1 MSRTASAIGLF
12 SAIAIGVIPAS
23 ALAKDR
29 KPPPPPP
36 CPVDSAILVASTEMT
51 KRFSQLDACAGQ
63 VVENPATP
71 DNYPHQGA
79 ITISSDGSDADGDAY
94 GAGGIADSG
103 SGSYG
108 AGSYNASRNL
118 GALAAGGKKDRH
130 AVVMEKR
137 EEAGVRYTRIIPPEQ
152 PAESYYGATPY
163 GVPVTPH
170 YAPVPGTPVPNAPGG
185 QGGASG
191 LTIASSGAIAAG
203 QAAPAANGQINDAA
217 ILSLRPRSYASQ
229 YDDLIEQSARRHG
242 VDPLMLHAVIFQ
254 ESRYKQ
260 GAKSHVGARGLMQ
273 IMPATGAGLGV
284 RNSAHLY
291 DPATNIDAG
300 AKLLRQLWTKYNG
313 RFDLVLAAYNAGP
326 GAVAKYGQAVPP
338 YRETRDYVV
347 KVQGHYKRLANENGM
362 TPTGF

>member
-1 MSRTASAIGLF
+1 MRGLTKSRTLSAFSLF
-12 SAIAIGVIPAS
+12 SAIAIGTIPAGT
-23 ALAKDR
+23 LAKDR
-29 KPPPPPP
+29 KPPEPPP
-36 CPVDSAILVASTEMT
+36 CPVDSAILVASAEIT

-71 DNYPHQGA
+71 DGYPHQGSV
-79 ITISSDGSDADGDAY
+79 TISTDG
-94 GAGGIADSG
+94 ADSDLMADAG
-103 SGSYG
+103 DG
-108 AGSYNASRNL
+108 AYNASRNL
-118 GALAAGGKKDRH
+118 GAASATRDRH

-137 EEAGVRYTRIIPPEQ
+137 EEAGVRYTRIIPSDE
-152 PAESYYGATPY
+152 PAANYYGATPY
-163 GVPVTPH
+163 GVPVTPQ
-170 YAPVPGTPVPNAPGG
+170 YAPVPTGPA
-185 QGGASG
+185 QGSASG
-191 LTIASSGAIAAG
+191 LTIASSGAVAAG
-203 QAAPAANGQINDAA
+203 QVAPAAAGQLTDATV
-217 ILSLRPRSYASQ
+217 LSLRPRSYASR
-229 YDDLIEQSARRHG
+229 YDDMIEQSARRHG

-347 KVQGHYKRLANENGM
+347 KVQGHYKKLANENGM
-362 TPTGF
+362 TPSGF

>member
-1 MSRTASAIGLF
+1 MRGLNSLRTASAISLF
-12 SAIAIGVIPAS
+12 SALAIGMIPAT
-23 ALAKDR
+23 ALAKEK
-29 KPPPPPP
+29 KPAPPPP
-36 CPVDSAILVASTEMT
+36 CPVDSAILVASSEMT
-51 KRFSQLDACAGQ
+51 KRFSTLEACTPQ
-63 VVENPATP
+63 IVENPMTP
-71 DNYPHQGA
+71 DNYPHQGSV
-79 ITISSDGSDADGDAY
+79 TVSSDDDGGDVDYADA
-94 GAGGIADSG
+94 S
-103 SGSYG
+103 S
-108 AGSYNASRNL
+108 GSYNASRNI
-118 GALAAGGKKDRH
+118 GAAASGRKKDRYP
-130 AVVMEKR
+130 VLIEKR
-137 EEAGVRYTRIIPPEQ
+137 EEVGVRYTRIIPPDQ

-163 GVPVTPH
+163 GVPATPY
-170 YAPVPGTPVPNAPGG
+170 YAPLPGAAG
-185 QGGASG
+185 QGPAGGSG
-191 LTIASSGAIAAG
+191 LTIASTGAVAAG
-203 QAAPAANGQINDAA
+203 QMAMAPASTGQVNDAA
-217 ILSLRPRSYASQ
+217 VLSLRPRSYSSR
-229 YDDLIEQSARRHG
+229 YDDMIEQAARRHG

-260 GAKSHVGARGLMQ
+260 GARSHVGARGLMQ

-347 KVQGHYKRLANENGM
+347 KVQGHYKKLANENGM

>member
-1 MSRTASAIGLF
+1 MVRTASAMSLF
-12 SAIAIGVIPAS
+12 SAIAIGMIPAS

-29 KPPPPPP
+29 KPPAPPP
-36 CPVDSAILVASTEMT
+36 CPVDSAILVASAEIT

-71 DNYPHQGA
+71 DNYPHQGSV
-79 ITISSDGSDADGDAY
+79 TVSSDGADAEML
-94 GAGGIADSG
+94 ADSG
-103 SGSYG
+103 D
-108 AGSYNASRNL
+108 GSYNASRNL
-118 GALAAGGKKDRH
+118 GATRDRH

-137 EEAGVRYTRIIPPEQ
+137 EDAGVRYTRIIPPNE

-163 GVPVTPH
+163 GVPATPY
-170 YAPVPGTPVPNAPGG
+170 YAPLPAAPAQG

-191 LTIASSGAIAAG
+191 LTIASSGAVAAAQG
-203 QAAPAANGQINDAA
+203 AAAAPNGQVNDATVLA
-217 ILSLRPRSYASQ
+217 LRPRSYSSR
-229 YDDLIEQSARRHG
+229 YDDMIEQAARRHG

-347 KVQGHYKRLANENGM
+347 KVQGHYKKLANENGM
-362 TPTGF
+362 NPSGF